1 MKLMNDKIFLDSNI
15 LVYSYSDTELEKQHI
30 ARNIIAENN
39 SFISTQ
45 VLQELSNILIKK
57 FKKSFKDV
65 GITINES
72 CKNNI
77 LLVNSKDT
85 IIKACNI
92 ADKYKFSFYD
102 SLIIASALECNCK
115 ILYSED
121 LQHKQ
126 VIEKSL
132 SIVNPF
138 FK

>member
-1 MKLMNDKIFLDSNI
+1 MNDKIFLDSNI

-138 FK
+138 LK

>member
-1 MKLMNDKIFLDSNI
+1 MNDKVFLDSNI

-102 SLIIASALECNCK
+102 SLIIASALEGDCK

-138 FK
+138 LK